1 MNFIETY
8 FTEEKIQFLFLIII
22 GIIAILLAL
31 IFQCIIKYS
40 FFKGMAISLLLIGTF
55 QVIIGSVIYNRSS
68 SDIVRVNTFMNED
81 PQKIKTEE
89 LSRIENLI
97 KKFTIY
103 KCIEIGVFI
112 LSIILF
118 YKSTLTFWKGL
129 ALGIM
134 IQASIFFTLD
144 MIAEKRTE
152 VYMNNLIDK
161 KLI

>member
-22 GIIAILLAL
+22 GIIAITLAC
-31 IFQCIIKYS
+31 IFLFIIKYS

-68 SDIVRVNTFMNED
+68 SNIVRVNTIMNDD
-81 PQKIKTEE
+81 PQKIKIEE
-89 LSRIENLI
+89 LPRIENVI
-97 KKFTIY
+97 KKITIY
-103 KCIEIGVFI
+103 KWIEIAIFI
-112 LSIILF
+112 ISIILF
-118 YKSTLTFWKGL
+118 YKSPLTFWKGL

-144 MIAEKRTE
+144 IIAEKRSE
-152 VYMNNLIDK
+152 VYMNNLIEK
-161 KLI
+161 N